1 MKKLVPRIM
10 ECAIDDNESTEEL
23 EQRIK
28 WDRDSARNDFQRM
41 KDAEI
46 DNFPYDVDD
55 CFVYCYFGETSPH
68 EKYGLKSFKVKEFI
82 FWFWIFKD
90 YEEAKEC
97 SKVAKKINLGYLDD
111 YIMDEKEGLYKVPLA
126 FLKFIKKTS
135 PLNFHEFDS

>member
-10 ECAIDDNESTEEL
+10 ECEIDDSESTEEL

-28 WDRDSARNDFQRM
+28 WYRDSARNDFQRM

-68 EKYGLKSFKVKEFI
+68 EKYGLKSCKFKEFI
-82 FWFWIFKD
+82 FCFCIFKD
-90 YEEAKEC
+90 YVEAKEY
-97 SKVAKKINLGYLDD
+97 SEVARKINIGYLDD
-111 YIMDEKEGLYKVPLA
+111 YIIDEKEGLYTVPLA
-126 FLKFIKKTS
+126 FLKFMKKTS
-135 PLNFHEFDS
+135 PFI